1 MREGFTSGLKP
12 GHEHWGTHV
21 WQEGWA
27 GWQRKHS
34 EIGHTGRWGGL
45 TQWDWAHRQVRG
57 PGTVRAAHRQVTES
71 GHTGEGAM
79 EQKGWDEGE
88 SLQGELENHWVH
100 STWRPCTVIVTVTGP
115 QQGIQGTL
123 CSPRSYTGSM
133 GATIVC
139 GPLGTPAHHS
149 GSGPSPSL
157 LLHTCP
163 ALNIQSTAPSCLG
176 LSWRFA
182 AHSVPAVLTCLV
194 FFLPKFLM
202 YMSYSFTGGRSKKEN
217 VNEKSRSMSRSNFV
231 LRVLENK
238 LETDK
243 LNWAMHRDVR
253 GAFGEMELLPRT
265 HLSVSV
271 RGI

>member
-100 STWRPCTVIVTVTGP
+100 STWRPCTVIVTQWLDPSKGSREHSAP
-115 QQGIQGTL
+115 HAATL
-123 CSPRSYTGSM
+123 
-133 GATIVC
+133 GAWEP
-139 GPLGTPAHHS
+139 PLCVGLWVP
-149 GSGPSPSL
+149 
-157 LLHTCP
+157 LHTIQVQ
-163 ALNIQSTAPSCLG
+163 ALLPPSSSTHVQPST
-176 LSWRFA
+176 SRAQHQA
-182 AHSVPAVLTCLV
+182 ASGFPGV
-194 FFLPKFLM
+194 
-202 YMSYSFTGGRSKKEN
+202 
-217 VNEKSRSMSRSNFV
+217 
-231 LRVLENK
+231 
-238 LETDK
+238 
-243 LNWAMHRDVR
+243 
-253 GAFGEMELLPRT
+253 LPRT
-265 HLSVSV
+265 QYLLY
-271 RGI
+271 